1 MKFEIILKIEQSL
14 SMVADGIKLV
24 LTKGMKKVEKFMMR
38 FCRANLT
45 DIAEVHHM
53 DRLIT

>member
-1 MKFEIILKIEQSL
+1 MKFEIILKIERSL